1 VTFFLVLKLGR
12 GLGLRNRRFFGMKL
26 SSFLLLFLDMLL
38 FFGLL
43 SMMLCLL
50 RKNSAGGAIVG
61 TIYASSAMLA
71 KSPLTIYSLSVALVE
86 ESGGL
91 L

>member
-1 VTFFLVLKLGR
+1 
-12 GLGLRNRRFFGMKL
+12 MKL
-26 SSFLLLFLDMLL
+26 SGFLLLFLDMLL

-61 TIYASSAMLA
+61 TVYASSAMLA
-71 KSPLTIYSLSVALVE
+71 KCPMTTYSLSVALVE

-91 L
+91 LWLSVG